1 MTYSEQPSDLGMH
14 LISFGGGR
22 RIAPNIAASMS
33 GLHKSRS
40 SPMTQAKTYFSTAA
54 HLECRVFGFVPR
66 FSQAAHR
73 QDAAGG
79 IQGFRRGRPAANRSR
94 AG

>member
-14 LISFGGGR
+14 LIGFGGGR

-54 HLECRVFGFVPR
+54 HLDRGYSGR
-66 FSQAAHR
+66 A
-73 QDAAGG
+73 
-79 IQGFRRGRPAANRSR
+79 IQREGAD
-94 AG
+94 